1 MSGETAQVMTPRVAI
16 GLVLVSM
23 LSLLAYFALSAYAP
37 DFRNESD
44 GEAHAL
50 SKSAIGFAGMRVLL
64 DASEISNS
72 VDRGIRPAPKPGLMI
87 LTPSPV
93 STAKDVAALAF
104 KSPTLIV
111 LPKWLPFPDPAAPGH
126 VLQGSTWGKGSVSE
140 PLTMFSKG
148 TKIDRRPKPMTP
160 VLTADAGEHIALPN
174 GLASVEQLQTMSGS
188 GWNPVVTTK
197 DGRIVVAKLYDADV
211 YVLSDPD
218 LMNTHGLHD
227 LPTAAFAL
235 ALIQNLRKGDGPV
248 VFDVTLN
255 GLRREPSL
263 LRAIFAPPFLGA
275 TLCAILVALLIG
287 FHAAVRFGT
296 PPAPPPVYARGK
308 QALAA
313 NAADMIRL
321 LHREP
326 HMAMRYV
333 LTTRNLVLRAFGLRR
348 QSALE
353 DGDDPFRAHESE
365 TPHSYGELLDEA
377 RRVENRSDLVA
388 LARRLSQWRED
399 MLHAR

>member
-1 MSGETAQVMTPRVAI
+1 MSGETAQVMSPRVAI

-23 LSLLAYFALSAYAP
+23 LSLIAYFALSAYAP

-50 SKSAIGFAGMRVLL
+50 SKSAIGFAGLRVLL
-64 DASEISNS
+64 DASGISNS

-87 LTPSPV
+87 LTPQPGSA
-93 STAKDVAALAF
+93 AKDVADLAF

-126 VLQGSTWGKGSVSE
+126 VLKASTWGAGSVSK

-148 TKIDRRPKPMTP
+148 TKIDRRPKPTMP
-160 VLTADAGEHIALPN
+160 VLAAQADEHITVPD
-174 GLASVEQLQTMSGS
+174 GLAPIEDLQTLSGS
-188 GWNPVVTTK
+188 GWNPVVATK

-211 YVLSDPD
+211 YVLADPD

-235 ALIQNLRKGDGPV
+235 ALIQNLREGDGPV

-275 TLCAILVALLIG
+275 TLCAILVAVLIG
-287 FHAAVRFGT
+287 FHAAVRFGS
-296 PPAPPPVYARGK
+296 PPAPEPVYARGK

-326 HMAMRYV
+326 HMATRYV

-353 DGDDPFRAHESE
+353 DGDDPFRARESE
-365 TPHSYGELLDEA
+365 TPHSYSELLDEA

>member
-44 GEAHAL
+44 GQAHAL
-50 SKSAIGFAGMRVLL
+50 SKSAIGFAGLRVLL
-64 DASEISNS
+64 DESDIPNS
-72 VDRGIRPAPKPGLMI
+72 VDRGIRPAAKPGLMI
-87 LTPSPV
+87 LTPPPASDG
-93 STAKDVAALAF
+93 KDVAKLAF
-104 KSPTLIV
+104 KSLTLII

-126 VLQGSTWGKGSVSE
+126 VFKATTWSAGSVGDT
-140 PLTMFSKG
+140 LKMFSKE
-148 TKIDRRPKPMTP
+148 TKIDRRLKTVAPA
-160 VLTADAGEHIALPN
+160 LTTVRDEHIAVPD
-174 GLASVEQLQTMSGS
+174 GLASVEDLQTLSGP

-235 ALIQNLRKGDGPV
+235 ALIQNLREGDGPV

-275 TLCAILVALLIG
+275 TLCAILVAVLIG

-296 PPAPPPVYARGK
+296 PPVPPPVYARGK

-326 HMAMRYV
+326 HMATRYV

-353 DGDDPFRAHESE
+353 DGDDPFRAHEGE
-365 TPHSYGELLDEA
+365 MPHSYGELLDEA